1 MDMQESSLRM
11 KLNNQVIDEETAS
24 YSKCKLAECYEKI
37 VMIINEYMD
46 VPQTTARVVALW
58 IISTY
63 FHESFQTFPYLFFNA
78 MRGSGKTRFL
88 KLISS
93 LASKGDGSVQNNLTE
108 AVLFRI
114 PRGTTTCIDEVE
126 QIGSKEKQTLREL
139 LNSAYKKG
147 MKVKRM
153 RKSHTKD
160 GEMQV
165 VETFEPYFPIAMANI
180 WGMDE
185 VLSDRSLTFILE
197 KSNNPLKTK
206 MIEDFENNY
215 IFQEIKTTLN
225 SLVGCSLCSV
235 VNIKNIER
243 EWNKYIKD
251 KYTPS
256 TLTTYTT
263 LTTLTTPLTKN
274 NEEKREEMEKIRVYL
289 DVEEFF
295 NKLDSA
301 DISGRNFEL
310 SLPLLII
317 SKTIGDEYFTD
328 FIKIMKEVIVSK
340 KGEEYANSKDVSL
353 YEMVNDLESFGLEY
367 FPIKELTQ
375 RFREFVGDDSEK
387 DDKWLNDKWMGR
399 ALKRL
404 NLELEKKRFKSG
416 FKVILNYVKAK
427 EKLKIFKSDS
437 VDSEKKREEI

>member
-1 MDMQESSLRM
+1 
-11 KLNNQVIDEETAS
+11 
-24 YSKCKLAECYEKI
+24 
-37 VMIINEYMD
+37 
-46 VPQTTARVVALW
+46 
-58 IISTY
+58 
-63 FHESFQTFPYLFFNA
+63 
-78 MRGSGKTRFL
+78 
-88 KLISS
+88 
-93 LASKGDGSVQNNLTE
+93 
-108 AVLFRI
+108 
-114 PRGTTTCIDEVE
+114 
-126 QIGSKEKQTLREL
+126 
-139 LNSAYKKG
+139 
-147 MKVKRM
+147 
-153 RKSHTKD
+153 
-160 GEMQV
+160 
-165 VETFEPYFPIAMANI
+165 MANI